1 LNATEKKRGKKTMT
15 ATLKKILESRLTD
28 AHGERDYSAY
38 SDGIIIDFDRFD
50 DYNSGFDFLVKNYG
64 RLVVE

>member
-1 LNATEKKRGKKTMT
+1 MT

-38 SDGIIIDFDRFD
+38 IDGIIIDFDRFD
-50 DYNSGFDFLVKNYG
+50 DYNSGLDFLVKNFG
-64 RLVVE
+64 RLVIE

>member
-1 LNATEKKRGKKTMT
+1 MT

-28 AHGERDYSAY
+28 AYGESDYSAY
-38 SDGIIIDFDRFD
+38 IDGIIIDFDRFE
-50 DYNSGFDFLVKNYG
+50 DYNSGLEFLVKNFG